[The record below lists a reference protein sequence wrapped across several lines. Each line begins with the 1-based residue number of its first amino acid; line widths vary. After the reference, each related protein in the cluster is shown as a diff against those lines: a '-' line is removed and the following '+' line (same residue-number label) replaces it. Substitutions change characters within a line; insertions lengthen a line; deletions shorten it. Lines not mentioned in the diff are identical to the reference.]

1 MIAFS
6 KHIRRNYLIQV
17 FGFLCVL
24 IGLIAL
30 ITAPEVRLA
39 SLPPHGTSYSSLNNA
54 ARLGSNSD
62 ICKNLQNPKRYVLIS
77 GTVNIAD
84 FNRDEGLFQTSSHEK
99 GIFMDRQASEG
110 GSIHLGVPLANG
122 NLARLLFTN
131 LEVNAPF
138 NFAFLIQANGKIRM
152 VGDGFEKVQNIGAMN
167 IRCDDLIVGGGNEMN
182 DLQGTMIMHISTGT
196 DANLA
201 TTSKALDKLLDDS
214 KHYGRD
220 IKFQFLTYLGIALL
234 LFGDVISNLIK
245 KFWSIMRSRV

>member
-110 GSIHLGVPLANG
+110 GSIHLSIPLSNG
-122 NLARLLFTN
+122 KLARLLFTN

-138 NFAFLIQANGKIRM
+138 NFAFLIQGNGKIRM
-152 VGDGFEKVQNIGAMN
+152 VGDGFEKVQIIGAMN

-182 DLQGTMIMHISTGT
+182 DLQGAMIMHISTGS
-196 DANLA
+196 DADLA
-201 TTSKALDKLLDDS
+201 TTSRALDKLLDDS

-234 LFGDVISNLIK
+234 LFGDVISNLFN
-245 KFWSIMRSRV
+245 KFWLIMRSRV